1 MTWTFLKPPPEKVPL
16 FLAYV
21 VTAALPIVRYPDD
34 TVLFGDRIVYEF
46 SFESVFVS
54 ENMGKSR
61 FNMALDIV
69 DDCRVDRTFGFLF
82 CLPTNVRALL
92 LCLAAKFF

>member
-16 FLAYV
+16 FLACV
-21 VTAALPIVRYPDD
+21 VTAALPIVRCPDEA
-34 TVLFGDRIVYEF
+34 VLFGDKIVYEF

-54 ENMGKSR
+54 ENKGKSR

-69 DDCRVDRTFGFLF
+69 DDCRVDKTFGFFF
-82 CLPTNVRALL
+82 CLLANVLALFF
-92 LCLAAKFF
+92 CLAAK

>member
-21 VTAALPIVRYPDD
+21 VAAALRIVRRPEEA
-34 TVLFGDRIVYEF
+34 VLFGDRIVYEF

-54 ENMGKSR
+54 ENKGKSR
-61 FNMALDIV
+61 FNMALDKV
-69 DDCRVDRTFGFLF
+69 DDCRVDRTFGFLC
-82 CLPTNVRALL
+82 CLPAIVRALL
-92 LCLAAKFF
+92 LCLAANCF